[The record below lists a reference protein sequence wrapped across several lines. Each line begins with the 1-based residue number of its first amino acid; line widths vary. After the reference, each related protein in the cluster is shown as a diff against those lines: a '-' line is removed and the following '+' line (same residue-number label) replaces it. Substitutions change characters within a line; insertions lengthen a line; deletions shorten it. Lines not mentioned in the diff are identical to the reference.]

1 MAEEKTYIIP
11 LRSRWLRAPKYK
23 RSKRAVGA
31 LREYLSRHLKRNVR
45 IGKYLNHAIWS
56 QGHKMPPGKVKVR
69 IEEDKESM
77 TAELFDAP
85 RAKKEEKVEKKKEV
99 KAEETK
105 PEVKEEKKT
114 EKVKVEQTEEKPIAV
129 PKKEVK
135 AKVGH

>member
-1 MAEEKTYIIP
+1 MVGKKA
-11 LRSRWLRAPKYK
+11 SRIKGEFVSIEAAPP
-23 RSKRAVGA
+23 
-31 LREYLSRHLKRNVR
+31 E
-45 IGKYLNHAIWS
+45 
-56 QGHKMPPGKVKVR
+56 
-69 IEEDKESM
+69 
-77 TAELFDAP
+77 
-85 RAKKEEKVEKKKEV
+85 EEKVEKKKEV